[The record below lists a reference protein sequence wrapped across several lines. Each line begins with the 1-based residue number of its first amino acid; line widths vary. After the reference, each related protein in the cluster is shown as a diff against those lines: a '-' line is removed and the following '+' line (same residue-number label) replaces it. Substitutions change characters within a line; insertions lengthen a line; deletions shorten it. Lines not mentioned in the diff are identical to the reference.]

1 MFEGE
6 VNAFS
11 LDGTTSAQIQIFDAV
26 DRTRTGNGMF
36 TNMTTPPLDGA
47 VVLRMMRLADLND
60 VANDLNE
67 RLVIKFAQVGTA
79 REAESGELRTEG
91 MIDGVVECCRDE
103 SWGLLAGYQCPER

>member
-1 MFEGE
+1 MFQGE

-79 REAESGELRTEG
+79 REAEGRDLCAESK
-91 MIDGVVECCRDE
+91 INGVVECRRDE
-103 SWGLLAGYQCPER
+103 RGGLLAVQQRAKR